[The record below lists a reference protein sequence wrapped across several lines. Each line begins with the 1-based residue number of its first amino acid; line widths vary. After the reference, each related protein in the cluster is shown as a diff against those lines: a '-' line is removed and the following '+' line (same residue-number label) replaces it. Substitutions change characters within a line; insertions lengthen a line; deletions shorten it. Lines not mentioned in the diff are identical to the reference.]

1 MFRIYAA
8 LAVLVLILGLAGTA
22 YIYKLK
28 YDNVGQ
34 QLEQAVEVNK
44 ANTRAAKELRED
56 WAAERQA
63 TEKELAATQ
72 KRAAAVEQIVK
83 DMKNAPGAQDLA
95 GPFWDELAKR
105 LQPLDSGTAD

>member
-56 WAAERQA
+56 WAADKAA

-72 KRAAAVEQIVK
+72 KRATAIEDIK
-83 DMKNAPGAQDLA
+83 RELENAPDAQSPA

-105 LQPLDSGTAD
+105 LQSLDSGTAD